1 MEDTG
6 IFYDH
11 LVCFIAILYILWPF
25 GTFYGY
31 LVYFSPFWYVV
42 PRRIWQPWSRICKSF
57 SALIAIKPLK
67 TIKPLNHCH

>member
-1 MEDTG
+1 
-6 IFYDH
+6 
-11 LVCFIAILYILWPF
+11 LWPF